1 MQSTPLSLPL
11 SHVVEREKN
20 KNKSLCILFF
30 NSPLFK
36 RGARGDFINARK
48 VKKKNLLYIL

>member
-1 MQSTPLSLPL
+1 LPL

-36 RGARGDFINARK
+36 RGARGDFMQKRNAKR
-48 VKKKNLLYIL
+48 